1 MWEIYVMR
9 FEFTKSEIDY
19 FLKNCYFSEEEEKIF
34 ILKLKNYSITEMA
47 LKLNISERTVSRR
60 LNSVKKK
67 ILRSI

>member
-1 MWEIYVMR
+1 MR